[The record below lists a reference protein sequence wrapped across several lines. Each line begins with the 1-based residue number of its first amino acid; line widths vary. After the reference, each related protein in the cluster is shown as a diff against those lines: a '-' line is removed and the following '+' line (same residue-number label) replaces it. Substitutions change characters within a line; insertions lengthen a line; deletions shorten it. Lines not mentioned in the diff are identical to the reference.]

1 MRRRRLFAGF
11 GADGLLGAGEAVREA
26 LHVAPE
32 AIEFFPLL
40 RDRRVEVLDHALVV
54 GDADFEFVD
63 AGWIVGHEQVFMT
76 VAGVMLHARP

>member
-1 MRRRRLFAGF
+1 MRRRWFFARF

-32 AIEFFPLL
+32 AIELFPLL
-40 RDRRVEVLDHALVV
+40 RDRRVEVLDRALLV

-76 VAGVMLHARP
+76 AAGVMLHARP